1 MTIITLEQ
9 LTQLEKAMMA
19 VFAFFKQNAQ
29 GSAFLLDVCGLSG
42 NTASQAREQQRIAGV
57 QLFGAVQFQAS
68 NDDMN
73 PAWQICNLR
82 RVIPMQSFE
91 WLNALH
97 EEQREKL
104 INDSVRRIGRQ
115 ERATTK
121 MPAFSF

>member
-1 MTIITLEQ
+1 MIIITLEQ

-42 NTASQAREQQRIAGV
+42 NTAEQAREQQRIAGV

-68 NDDMN
+68 AEDTN
-73 PAWQICNLR
+73 PAWQICGLR
-82 RVIPMQSFE
+82 RVIPVQSFE
-91 WLNALH
+91 WLNELS
-97 EEQREKL
+97 EIQRGKL
-104 INDSVRRIGRQ
+104 INDSVKRIGKQ

>member
-1 MTIITLEQ
+1 MTIITIEQ

-42 NTASQAREQQRIAGV
+42 NTAEQAREQQRIAGI
-57 QLFGAVQFQAS
+57 QLFGAVRFQAQAA
-68 NDDMN
+68 DTD
-73 PAWQICNLR
+73 PAWQICQLR
-82 RVIPMQSFE
+82 RVIPQQCFKWMDTLTDE
-91 WLNALH
+91 Y
-97 EEQREKL
+97 RETL
-104 INDSVRRIGRQ
+104 IVGSVRRIGKQ